1 MEQLQRAYSTW
12 IGNVPTVLVI
22 SGVLLIGG
30 ILASGLQ
37 GVSVAED
44 LKAPVLL
51 GNLIFG
57 CFLSF
62 LLIVMYIGW
71 RFDNQPG
78 RTIVVV
84 LIATF
89 IGNIINL
96 LFPLALSGG
105 WLPVWGGILLGIV
118 IVIMYVSWRVGA
130 RFALVTAMMIIY
142 TILVT
147 AGLVL
152 WIGPVL
158 SAPLVFGLVGIGG
171 YTFCMACVVCDR
183 ISTNIKNAKR
193 DTWDQHI
200 RGGML
205 QSIRPV
211 LLWGAAAVL
220 IALPGVIMGTGP
232 VRSLAVLFLTG
243 TIVNVYAIL
252 AFPAPLLLATKG
264 MTVPQDTDRSSRR
277 ESRRRR

>member
-57 CFLSF
+57 CFLSC
-62 LLIVMYIGW
+62 LLILMYIGW

-78 RTIVVV
+78 RTLVVV
-84 LIATF
+84 LISTF
-89 IGNIINL
+89 VGNIINM

-105 WLPVWGGILLGIV
+105 WLPVWGGVLLGV
-118 IVIMYVSWRVGA
+118 FTVVMYMAWRVGA
-130 RFALVTAMMIIY
+130 RFALVTIILIIY
-142 TILVT
+142 TVLVT

-152 WIGPVL
+152 WIGYAL
-158 SAPLVFGLVGIGG
+158 SVPLVFGLVGIGG

-183 ISTNIKNAKR
+183 IITNVGNARR
-193 DTWDQHI
+193 DSLDQHI
-200 RGGML
+200 RDGVL
-205 QSIRPV
+205 QLLRPV
-211 LLWGAAAVL
+211 LLWGAAVVL
-220 IALPGVIMGTGP
+220 IALPGVVMGTGP
-232 VRSLAVLFLTG
+232 VRSLAFLFLIG
-243 TIVNVYAIL
+243 AIVSVYAIL
-252 AFPAPLLLATKG
+252 AFPAPLVLANSE
-264 MTVPQDTDRSSRR
+264 MTVPHDVDRSSRR
-277 ESRRRR
+277 EPRRRR